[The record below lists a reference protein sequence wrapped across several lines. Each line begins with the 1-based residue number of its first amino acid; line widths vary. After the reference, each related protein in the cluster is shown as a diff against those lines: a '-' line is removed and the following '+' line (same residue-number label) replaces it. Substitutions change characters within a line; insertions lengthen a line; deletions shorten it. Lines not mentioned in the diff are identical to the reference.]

1 MITDQKTQNRLHA
14 ETGTELF
21 SIRQRK
27 EAVTRMLDILKE
39 TPECLQVMNH
49 IPAYAMDDDT
59 SEWWNSEESK
69 NFMNS
74 LLEVME
80 SYTPDGYRF
89 GPKSGTADLYGYWE
103 SKTGQTTLFHLL
115 FSLESGYEWGKGLS
129 HEKTDAFY
137 KEIKEKF
144 HGEGFDTDRTGCTSQ
159 AMYLVK
165 GKTRLYVHPMEI
177 SGYCETLHIPQI
189 TAILKKGGRTF
200 RLVKDTIAEEVYS
213 FTDEEEMEYYRAR
226 Y

>member
-1 MITDQKTQNRLHA
+1 MITDQKTQNKLHA

-39 TPECLQVMNH
+39 TPEYLQVMNH

-80 SYTPDGYRF
+80 SYLRTDTGSDRNPARPTF
-89 GPKSGTADLYGYWE
+89 TA
-103 SKTGQTTLFHLL
+103 TGKARPGRQPSSIC
-115 FSLESGYEWGKGLS
+115 FSVWKADIEWGK
-129 HEKTDAFY
+129 
-137 KEIKEKF
+137 
-144 HGEGFDTDRTGCTSQ
+144 R
-159 AMYLVK
+159 
-165 GKTRLYVHPMEI
+165 
-177 SGYCETLHIPQI
+177 
-189 TAILKKGGRTF
+189 
-200 RLVKDTIAEEVYS
+200 S
-213 FTDEEEMEYYRAR
+213 FP
-226 Y
+226 

>member
-14 ETGTELF
+14 DTGTELF

-39 TPECLQVMNH
+39 TPEYLQVMNH

-59 SEWWNSEESK
+59 SEWWNSEESE

-103 SKTGQTTLFHLL
+103 SKTGLDGPSSSIC
-115 FSLESGYEWGKGLS
+115 FSVWKADMNG
-129 HEKTDAFY
+129 EKVFPMR
-137 KEIKEKF
+137 K
-144 HGEGFDTDRTGCTSQ
+144 RTHS
-159 AMYLVK
+159 
-165 GKTRLYVHPMEI
+165 TR
-177 SGYCETLHIPQI
+177 
-189 TAILKKGGRTF
+189 K
-200 RLVKDTIAEEVYS
+200 
-213 FTDEEEMEYYRAR
+213 
-226 Y
+226 

>member
-14 ETGTELF
+14 DTGTELF

-39 TPECLQVMNH
+39 TPEYLQVMNH

-59 SEWWNSEESK
+59 SEWWESEESE

-103 SKTGQTTLFHLL
+103 RPFPHSYPLSRLKSRWKRVVRPVLL
-115 FSLESGYEWGKGLS
+115 
-129 HEKTDAFY
+129 
-137 KEIKEKF
+137 
-144 HGEGFDTDRTGCTSQ
+144 SQ
-159 AMYLVK
+159 
-165 GKTRLYVHPMEI
+165 
-177 SGYCETLHIPQI
+177 
-189 TAILKKGGRTF
+189 
-200 RLVKDTIAEEVYS
+200 
-213 FTDEEEMEYYRAR
+213 
-226 Y
+226 

>member
-59 SEWWNSEESK
+59 SEWWKSEESE

-103 SKTGQTTLFHLL
+103 SKTGRTTLFHLL

-137 KEIKEKF
+137 KEIKRNFMER
-144 HGEGFDTDRTGCTSQ
+144 DSTRTEQ
-159 AMYLVK
+159 A
-165 GKTRLYVHPMEI
+165 VHHRP
-177 SGYCETLHIPQI
+177 C
-189 TAILKKGGRTF
+189 IL
-200 RLVKDTIAEEVYS
+200 
-213 FTDEEEMEYYRAR
+213 
-226 Y
+226 